1 LFDSVAEDYDAI
13 RPGYPDALFDDVAA
27 STGLVTGDAVLEI
40 GCATGIATRSLL
52 ARGYRVTAVEP
63 GRELAAVARRSAG
76 DQPLKIVPTTF
87 EAFDPGDER
96 YRAVFSATAVHW
108 VDPAVRWVKT
118 EALLDEDGHLALAT
132 NRTVAGGTFHDLY
145 AASLD
150 LHRRFTPALAEETS
164 PSQETLRT
172 ELEQGSSDIG
182 TLWSVADPKRGDRP
196 AGAAFLG
203 PTLRTYRWEATYT
216 TAQAV
221 TLLSTYSPYLALPGP
236 DREALFAG
244 IAGPIEERFG
254 GSVTRR
260 YLSVLGVARRAESA

>member
-132 NRTVAGGTFHDLY
+132 NRTMAGGTFHDLY

-164 PSQETLRT
+164 PSEETLRT

-182 TLWSVADPKRGDRP
+182 TLWSVADPKGGGRP
-196 AGAAFLG
+196 AGAAFLR
-203 PTLRTYRWEATYT
+203 PTLRT
-216 TAQAV
+216 
-221 TLLSTYSPYLALPGP
+221 
-236 DREALFAG
+236 
-244 IAGPIEERFG
+244 
-254 GSVTRR
+254 
-260 YLSVLGVARRAESA
+260 